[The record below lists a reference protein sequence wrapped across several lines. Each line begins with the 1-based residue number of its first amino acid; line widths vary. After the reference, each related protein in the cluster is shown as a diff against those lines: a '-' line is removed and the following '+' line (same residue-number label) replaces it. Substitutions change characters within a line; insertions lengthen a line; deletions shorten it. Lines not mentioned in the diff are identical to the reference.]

1 MSSPYLD
8 KPDLSQISDAIDVDS
23 KETTDDELQNAIQ
36 TQSEQVGPILKEF
49 LTHAS
54 ENKDYWLKKKS
65 LRILA
70 EWIMSLQDVATLME
84 QQLEAL
90 GSVVT
95 AQEAELEELRPTKKK
110 IWTPFPN

>member
-1 MSSPYLD
+1 MTDTTP
-8 KPDLSQISDAIDVDS
+8 KPDLSQISDAIDV
-23 KETTDDELQNAIQ
+23 ETSDEELQNAIQ

-54 ENKDYWLKKKS
+54 EGKDYWLKKKS

-95 AQEAELEELRPTKKK
+95 AQEQELEELRPTKKK